1 MNATPDLKSV
11 LLLACF
17 LALAVGVMLAVLDDL
32 QAPRIIVVRADHDL
46 APHEIAQ
53 LQEEARR
60 ITREA
65 ADDS

>member
-1 MNATPDLKSV
+1 MTTEFKATFLT
-11 LLLACF
+11 ACL
-17 LALAVGVMLAVLDDL
+17 LALAVGIMLALIE
-32 QAPRIIVVRADHDL
+32 QMQIPQIIVVKTDHDL